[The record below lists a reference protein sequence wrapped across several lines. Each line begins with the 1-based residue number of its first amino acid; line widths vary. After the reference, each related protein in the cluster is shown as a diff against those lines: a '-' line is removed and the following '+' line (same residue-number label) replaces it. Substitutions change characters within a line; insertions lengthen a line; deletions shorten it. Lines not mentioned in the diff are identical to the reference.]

1 MKIILKSIK
10 NKNISKIILNK
21 IIKLKS
27 EEWNFSKKIQ
37 LKWFK
42 FNLQD
47 EDLHNLL
54 YLDKNLIGYTCL
66 RERVFFLKSKIKKI
80 YYFDTFIITKKYRSI
95 TVNKKKLSDIL
106 MRLNTKKI
114 NEKHSLAILVCNQN
128 LVKFY
133 KRHNWKKSKAFKIN
147 KKTKYIRMIF
157 NPKKIILRNKFIT
170 I

>member
-10 NKNISKIILNK
+10 NKNIKKIILNK
-21 IIKLKS
+21 IIKLKA

-37 LKWFK
+37 LKWIK
-42 FNLQD
+42 SNLQD

-54 YLDKNLIGYTCL
+54 YLDKNLCGYTCL
-66 RERVFFLKSKIKKI
+66 RERAFLSKSKIKKI
-80 YYFDTFIITKKYRSI
+80 YYFDTFIITKKYRSVI
-95 TVNKKKLSDIL
+95 LNKKRLSDIL
-106 MRLNTKKI
+106 MKLNIKKI
-114 NEKHSLAILVCNQN
+114 TEKYSLAILVCNRK

-133 KRHNWKKSKAFKIN
+133 EKYNWKKSKAFRIN
-147 KKTKYIRMIF
+147 KKKNYIRMVF